1 MVRTS
6 GFHPGNRGSSP
17 LGVTTYCC
25 LWSIS
30 SVGRAL
36 PLQGRCHKFESCIDH
51 HLIILYYYIYCAVVV
66 QLVRMSP
73 CHGEGREFE
82 SRQPR
87 HLKLRNNM
95 KTIIV
100 LFSGSGTNLQN
111 IITTYQDK
119 YKITTI
125 TNNKN
130 ANGIKICEKHNI
142 KCLVIDEKSFEDRL
156 SYNKKLVQSLKS
168 LEQDLI
174 VLAGYMR
181 IIPKFLLDE
190 IHTPI
195 INLHPSLLPRH
206 KGLKAIEKSFEDEY
220 ENAGVTVHY
229 VSLELDSGKTI
240 LQLSFNKKEYTT
252 FNDFKNK
259 IKTLEYEIMPMAID
273 KVFSI
278 IEHF

>member
-1 MVRTS
+1 
-6 GFHPGNRGSSP
+6 
-17 LGVTTYCC
+17 
-25 LWSIS
+25 
-30 SVGRAL
+30 
-36 PLQGRCHKFESCIDH
+36 
-51 HLIILYYYIYCAVVV
+51 
-66 QLVRMSP
+66 MSP

-130 ANGIKICEKHNI
+130 ANGIKICEEHNI